1 MRRRRLLHVVA
12 GSVLTALAGCVGY
25 LTDCPDDLFGDME
38 IPADRRSIQFFS
50 DENRPSGVAPGDP
63 PTVHVDTNRSEV
75 HIRGIFSGATPKSRF
90 PKDMIVVDRLSYD
103 GQTDTLEAR
112 LTERECKSS
121 GAAVGGETTPYE
133 LRVTFPD
140 GLPKTVC
147 AQEGGSLL
155 ASDEDVRRRCVSS
168 QS

>member
-1 MRRRRLLHVVA
+1 MVA
-12 GSVLTALAGCVGY
+12 GSVLTALPGCVGY
-25 LTDCPDDLFGDME
+25 LTDCPDDPVGDVE
-38 IPADRRSIQFFS
+38 ISADRRLIQFFS
-50 DENRPSGVAPGDP
+50 DENRPSGVAPSDP
-63 PTVHVDTNRSEV
+63 LTVHFDTNRSEV
-75 HIRGIFSGATPKSRF
+75 RIKGIFSGATPKSRF

-112 LTERECKSS
+112 LIERQCRSS

-140 GLPKTVC
+140 GLPETVC
-147 AQEGGSLL
+147 AQEGGGFL
-155 ASDEDVRRRCVSS
+155 ASDEDVRRRCISS

>member
-1 MRRRRLLHVVA
+1 MRRRRALHIVA
-12 GSVLTALAGCVGY
+12 GGVLTALTGCAGYV
-25 LTDCPDDLFGDME
+25 TNCPDDPVSDVE
-38 IPADRRSIQFFS
+38 IPAGRRSIQFFS
-50 DENRPSGVAPGDP
+50 DENRPSGVAPSDP
-63 PTVHVDTNRSEV
+63 LTVHFDTNRSEV
-75 HIRGIFSGATPKSRF
+75 RIRGIFPGVTPKSRF

-112 LTERECKSS
+112 LIERECKSS

-140 GLPKTVC
+140 GLPETVC
-147 AQEGGSLL
+147 AQEGGGFL
-155 ASDEDVRRRCVSS
+155 ASDEDVRRRYVSS